1 MLQSIRDRLTGI
13 LAFFILGILIIPF
26 AFVGVNSY
34 FSSGNENIVARVN
47 DAEITYNDFNQSYS
61 NYRRRMQALMGP
73 AFDPLQFD
81 SPVARREHLESMIDQ
96 EVIQQAA
103 NSMGLAIDDNRLAQE
118 IRRIPAF
125 QVDGV
130 FNADVYQN
138 RLLSE
143 GMTPSQFEADM
154 RAQSVFSQLPT
165 AVLQSSLSTPAEI
178 DFLVGL
184 QEQTRQF
191 QAVLFPASLEAV
203 SEAIADAD
211 IDGYYQA
218 NPDRFQSEEQ
228 VTVDYLELSAV
239 DVSAGTE
246 PDEEFLRQRFEQQ
259 KGRFITP
266 EQRRA
271 SHILIEVAPNAEES
285 VKETAR
291 QTAADLSLRARSGED
306 FAELAREYSDDAGS
320 AEMGGDLGWIE
331 PGLMSELF
339 EEALYALTGESPI
352 SEPVQTGFGWHVIRL
367 DEIEPSSGMSFEEA
381 RPILIEEHQQEEA
394 EREYLDMADRL
405 VDIIYEDPTTLDSA
419 ALDLGLEVKTEGPFS
434 RSGSPAGIAAN
445 PDVVEAAFS
454 ELVMSQESVSDP
466 VDLGD
471 NHMVVIK
478 LREHF
483 PAALRPLA
491 EVRDEIVLELR
502 RQRASEAARAS
513 AGALLAELDATDSDL
528 EALVA
533 DREIQVVSVE
543 AAKRTGTEPDPVVVS
558 EVFKLQSPVDEAPVT
573 AVVEAMDGFAA
584 VVLQSVTRG
593 ELQEGALFARQQYQR
608 RVANAAASAETSAML
623 EQLRRMA
630 AIEIYEDR
638 LQ

>member
-47 DAEITYNDFNQSYS
+47 DAEISYNDFNQSYS

-103 NSMGLAIDDNRLAQE
+103 DSMGLAIDDNRLAQE
-118 IRRIPAF
+118 IRSIPAF
-125 QVDGV
+125 QIDGV
-130 FNADVYQN
+130 FNADVYQS
-138 RLLSE
+138 RLLSQ

-165 AVLQSSLSTPAEI
+165 AVMQSSLSTQAEVDTLI
-178 DFLVGL
+178 GL

-203 SEAIADAD
+203 SEDVADAD
-211 IDGYYQA
+211 IEMYYQA
-218 NPDRFQSEEQ
+218 NPDRFQSAEQ

-239 DVSAGTE
+239 NVNAGTE
-246 PDEEFLRQRFEQQ
+246 PDDEFLRQRFEQQ

-266 EQRRA
+266 EQRKA

-285 VKETAR
+285 AKETAR
-291 QTAADLSLRARSGED
+291 QTAADLALRARSGED
-306 FAELAREYSDDAGS
+306 FAELAREYSSDAGS
-320 AEMGGDLGWIE
+320 AALGGDLGWIE

-339 EEALYALTGESPI
+339 EEALYALTEESPI
-352 SEPVQTGFGWHVIRL
+352 SDPVQTGFGWHVIRL

-381 RPILIEEHQQEEA
+381 RSILIEEHQQEET
-394 EREYLDMADRL
+394 EREYLDLADRL

-419 ALDLGLEVKTEGPFS
+419 ALDLGLEVRTEGPFG
-434 RSGSPAGIAAN
+434 RAGSPSGIAAS
-445 PDVVEAAFS
+445 PEVVEAAFS

-466 VDLGD
+466 IDLGD

-483 PAALRPLA
+483 PAALRPLD
-491 EVRDEIVLELR
+491 EVRDDIVMELR
-502 RQRASEAARAS
+502 RQRASEAARA
-513 AGALLAELDATDSDL
+513 AADALLAELGAAGSDL
-528 EALVA
+528 DTLVA
-533 DREIQVVSVE
+533 DRALQVINVE

-558 EVFKLQSPVDEAPVT
+558 EVFKLQAPSEDAPVT

-584 VVLQSVTRG
+584 VVLQAVTRG
-593 ELQEGALFARQQYQR
+593 ELQQGSLFARQQFQR

-623 EQLRRMA
+623 ERLRRMA
-630 AIEIYEDR
+630 VIEIYEDR